1 MKILFTNNARKM
13 AGLPVRRKKDSKK
26 RCHTRN
32 SADEAI
38 ESLMEYLERLTQIP
52 GKFLYE

>member
-1 MKILFTNNARKM
+1 MKILFTNNVRKM